1 MPTQEVNLV
10 SSELKCPLQEPLLC
24 LPNVHNTNRCLVAT
38 CNSKKQPNFLL
49 FVSFQGQ
56 DFQKIHFLVDSEE
69 IPPAASLLNKL
80 IFVMLVLG
88 QKNEEISHR

>member
-38 CNSKKQPNFLL
+38 CYSKKQPKLSTFCL
-49 FVSFQGQ
+49 FQRQ
-56 DFQKIHFLVDSEE
+56 DFLKIHFLVDSEE
-69 IPPAASLLNKL
+69 IPPATSLLNKL

-88 QKNEEISHR
+88 QIE